1 MKKILSLVLS
11 LTLIIILGSV
21 CFAAQE
27 DTTIKE
33 TEVPKASAESVDKST
48 YKTPPIKMD
57 DELIPKGPSSAS
69 VEKLPKTG
77 GIPAEA
83 FYVAGVLF
91 IAAALIISKKKVKV
105 ASKN

>member
-11 LTLIIILGSV
+11 LTLIFILGSV
-21 CFAAQE
+21 CFAEQDDSLVSRVLKENVNVA
-27 DTTIKE
+27 TYSTPSIKSGE
-33 TEVPKASAESVDKST
+33 
-48 YKTPPIKMD
+48 
-57 DELIPKGPSSAS
+57 ELIPGGSSAAS